1 MSLFILI
8 WLVFVVVA
16 KLIFNILF
24 STFLS
29 VSKALA
35 LPVPERFF
43 DNGRE
48 FTTCHLCRTGRKIS
62 LSLNT
67 RNTKQKFIRWIE
79 KEEHSKDRS
88 IYLSGTTANLQAANI
103 KITSKGTKW
112 PLKKQRMNWN
122 REWNDAKNLKTTNG
136 KNSAVLFSTSVKIDR
151 DNSAT
156 LNQRYWKMRKST
168 TKLNHFWLMLP
179 FYSPWKHHKTFVF
192 WYFQEV

>member
-16 KLIFNILF
+16 KLIFNLLF

-29 VSKALA
+29 ISKALA

-79 KEEHSKDRS
+79 KEEHSKDRFL
-88 IYLSGTTANLQAANI
+88 YLSGTTANLQAANI

-112 PLKKQRMNWN
+112 PLKKQIENEMM
-122 REWNDAKNLKTTNG
+122 LKIWKRPMVRTLLFYLAHQLKSTGIIVQPWTNG
-136 KNSAVLFSTSVKIDR
+136 IEKCAKARSS
-151 DNSAT
+151 
-156 LNQRYWKMRKST
+156 
-168 TKLNHFWLMLP
+168 
-179 FYSPWKHHKTFVF
+179 
-192 WYFQEV
+192 